1 MTGPHPRITARQALR
16 AGVANGILR
25 PMFVDVLERHD
36 PDTGAAHRRR
46 QIVVALTLVLGA
58 TLLGLSLSVRPGDP
72 RFYYLTFALAAVWL
86 IGGLLSGPLHLGRL
100 LFRGRLRYPIVTP
113 IVVGALVAGVF
124 VVGALIVREIP
135 VIRDIVVEVLDHASA
150 GSLPLVMAVTIV
162 NGIAEEIFF
171 RGALFAA
178 IGGRHAVLLS
188 SVGYVAAT
196 MATGNPMLVFA
207 ALLLSPLLGLQRR
220 STGGVLAS
228 ILTHITW
235 STVMLLVLPPIFTQH

>member
-1 MTGPHPRITARQALR
+1 MTPPHQRDATAR
-16 AGVANGILR
+16 AGRFAGPSEFLR
-25 PMFVDVLERHD
+25 PMFVEVVELDH

-58 TLLGLSLSVRPGDP
+58 TLLGFSLSVRPGDQL
-72 RFYYLTFALAAVWL
+72 FYYLTFALAAVWL

-113 IVVGALVAGVF
+113 VVVGLGVAGVF

-178 IGGRHAVLLS
+178 MGRRHAVLLS
-188 SVGYVAAT
+188 SVAYVAAT
-196 MATGNPMLVFA
+196 MATANPMLVFA
-207 ALLLSPLLGLQRR
+207 ALLLSPLLALQRR

-235 STVMLLVLPPIFTQH
+235 STVMLLALPPIFAHR